1 MVTYSLN
8 AFPKIKIVCPHC
20 RIGSKYESSWL
31 EDAIY
36 EGSNITCV
44 ACGEMF
50 KIELVCQ
57 IRDAELQRA
66 ADRSAIE
73 LLAVIRNAGEVE
85 MDDFSEEFWQEV
97 DAVLKT
103 AGGD

>member
-1 MVTYSLN
+1 MSQNLLRKWLLVGDNGKPVKVSQSQ
-8 AFPKIKIVCPHC
+8 F
-20 RIGSKYESSWL
+20 SKLVVFANWL
-31 EDAIY
+31 E
-36 EGSNITCV
+36 S
-44 ACGEMF
+44 
-50 KIELVCQ
+50 
-57 IRDAELQRA
+57 DAELQRA

>member
-1 MVTYSLN
+1 M
-8 AFPKIKIVCPHC
+8 KITITNDKKESGENVFYVPSMLFASIVATLQEYGCL
-20 RIGSKYESSWL
+20 K
-31 EDAIY
+31 
-36 EGSNITCV
+36 
-44 ACGEMF
+44 
-50 KIELVCQ
+50 
-57 IRDAELQRA
+57 RDAELQRA